1 MAGGYFHSIR
11 LLRSQ
16 CQGCVTCVK
25 ACPTE
30 AIRVRNGKAELIEAR
45 CIDCGECLRRCG
57 YHAIVAETDKLEE
70 TEQFKYNIALPPPS
84 LYAQFPP
91 ETSAAAIWEGLHR
104 LGFDEI
110 FDVAVASEY
119 ISLEIAAYLKNYNG
133 GRKPLISC
141 TCPAVLRLIQ
151 VKFPELIKQV
161 VPVLAPTEAA
171 AIYVKNEVMQRTGLK
186 SEEIGVWFI
195 APCPS
200 KNANIRQSVDVRH
213 TQINGSLSISEI
225 YGKILKIMGGEI
237 QPDKK
242 VTAGSSYGMSW
253 GSYGGELE
261 AAGIENGLAVHGIN
275 DVYDVLEQIS
285 LNKMRDVDY
294 VECSACSGGCIGGP
308 LTAEN
313 KFVAEKNLKL
323 RLSIMRQN
331 EPDDRLATMAQSM
344 ICEDFPKSAS
354 YVKKL
359 IPRPMMQLDD
369 DILEA
374 MKKFEKMEEVLR
386 SLPGLDC
393 GACGAPS
400 CQCLAED
407 IVQGKA
413 NEIDCIFKLRSS
425 VKRLAH
431 GMLELAKAMQVRE
444 VIETLGLKLMT
455 HEVPVDVDV
464 IGGYASDLLSNVMG
478 QAAPGMIWVTM
489 QGHQNIAAVASLIGL
504 SAVIVAGDAP
514 IEEDTLKKAE
524 QNDVLILVTSLPAYD
539 VIGKLYELGIRNV
552 K

>member
-110 FDVAVASEY
+110 FQVSSYFQRNIFRSYCY
-119 ISLEIAAYLKNYNG
+119 IKN
-133 GRKPLISC
+133 
-141 TCPAVLRLIQ
+141 
-151 VKFPELIKQV
+151 FIKQV
-161 VPVLAPTEAA
+161 VPVLPPTEAA

-431 GMLELAKAMQVRE
+431 GMLELAKQIPIASEPEEELRE
-444 VIETLGLKLMT
+444 DGES
-455 HEVPVDVDV
+455 D
-464 IGGYASDLLSNVMG
+464 AS
-478 QAAPGMIWVTM
+478 T
-489 QGHQNIAAVASLIGL
+489 
-504 SAVIVAGDAP
+504 
-514 IEEDTLKKAE
+514 
-524 QNDVLILVTSLPAYD
+524 
-539 VIGKLYELGIRNV
+539 
-552 K
+552 